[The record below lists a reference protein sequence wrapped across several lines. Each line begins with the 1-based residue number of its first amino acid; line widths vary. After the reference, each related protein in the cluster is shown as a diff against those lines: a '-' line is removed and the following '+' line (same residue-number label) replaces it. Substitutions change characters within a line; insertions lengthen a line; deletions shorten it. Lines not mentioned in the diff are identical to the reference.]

1 MMDQNSLKQMV
12 ADEAV
17 KFIKDGMV
25 VGLGSGSTIRLMVD
39 ALGQRVKA
47 ENLKINCV
55 STSKYTANQAREL
68 GMLVKGIDEVE
79 TIDLTIDG
87 ADEISDDFDGIK
99 GGGAAH
105 LWEKIVAINSKRN
118 MWIVDE
124 GKLVHQLGE
133 FPLPV
138 EVIPFGSGQLFKKLE
153 AKGYH
158 PTFRMNGDQYLL
170 TDSDNYIIDL
180 HLKHIE
186 DPHAL
191 ASELISLVGVVE
203 HGLFLDI
210 ADYVIVG
217 TQTGIKR
224 MTRDGESFDQLK

>member
-1 MMDQNSLKQMV
+1 
-12 ADEAV
+12 
-17 KFIKDGMV
+17 
-25 VGLGSGSTIRLMVD
+25 
-39 ALGQRVKA
+39 
-47 ENLKINCV
+47 
-55 STSKYTANQAREL
+55 
-68 GMLVKGIDEVE
+68 
-79 TIDLTIDG
+79 
-87 ADEISDDFDGIK
+87 
-99 GGGAAH
+99 
-105 LWEKIVAINSKRN
+105 
-118 MWIVDE
+118 
-124 GKLVHQLGE
+124 
-133 FPLPV
+133 
-138 EVIPFGSGQLFKKLE
+138 
-153 AKGYH
+153 
-158 PTFRMNGDQYLL
+158 